1 MKNKIPFLI
10 TILSL
15 IGGVL
20 IAIGFGANE
29 DYFKAKIQKGLAT
42 NPKIQSIQDPMERA
56 DKIKTEADKNW
67 RYYLR
72 YHFHANGIAGVTLA
86 LLIFLAFIET
96 TQRQMMIASYSL
108 SIGGFLYPF
117 VWLFAGIYGPEMG
130 RDEAK
135 EAFRFFGYSGGLY
148 LIGLVYSFYLAIAK
162 QWRSPMMKSP

>member
-1 MKNKIPFLI
+1 MKIKIPFLL
-10 TILSL
+10 TLLSL

-29 DYFKAKIQKGLAT
+29 DYFKAKIQTGLAK
-42 NPKIQSIQDPMERA
+42 NVNIQSIQDPILKA
-56 DKIKTEADKNW
+56 DKIKAEADKSW

-86 LLIFLAFIET
+86 LLIFLTFIEAS
-96 TQRQMMIASYSL
+96 QMQLMLASYTV

-117 VWLFAGIYGPEMG
+117 VWLLAGIYGPEMG

-135 EAFRFFGYSGGLY
+135 EAFRFFGYAGGLY
-148 LIGLVYSFYLAIAK
+148 LVGLIFTFYLAISK
-162 QWRSPMMKSP
+162 KIITRIQLH